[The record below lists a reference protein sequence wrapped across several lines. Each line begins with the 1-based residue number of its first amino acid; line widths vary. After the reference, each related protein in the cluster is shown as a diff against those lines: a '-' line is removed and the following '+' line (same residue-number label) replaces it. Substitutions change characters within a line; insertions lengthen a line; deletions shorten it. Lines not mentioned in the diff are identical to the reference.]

1 MTAGLAG
8 APATVD
14 RVRPGRSD
22 ELPDEQQWHARWE
35 AALEALELDV
45 AAAEELLRVAHLP
58 DVAEVAQVAAWHPP
72 ADLGPLPAP
81 LLTRARTLLDR
92 QFEVASLVAHAAV
105 ASRRQAVAARALRAR
120 PAAVPVYLDAEG

>member
-1 MTAGLAG
+1 MTAGLA
-8 APATVD
+8 
-14 RVRPGRSD
+14 S
-22 ELPDEQQWHARWE
+22 EQQWHARWE

-58 DVAEVAQVAAWHPP
+58 DVAEVAKVAAWHPP
-72 ADLGPLPAP
+72 AGLGPLPAP

-92 QFEVASLVAHAAV
+92 QLEVAGLVAHAAV